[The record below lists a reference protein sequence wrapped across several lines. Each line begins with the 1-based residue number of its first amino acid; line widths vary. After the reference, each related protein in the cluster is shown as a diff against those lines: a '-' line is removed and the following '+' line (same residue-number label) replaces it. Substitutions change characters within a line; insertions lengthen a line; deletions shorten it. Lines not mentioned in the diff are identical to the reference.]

1 MFITATKV
9 AIVEALRSVWFQDQ
23 DANDYRDDLK
33 EFDKPYPRRI
43 SIEYSEEAE
52 DWPFVLVQVRP
63 NLIQWTGITPDEIVN
78 AGTEDSPT
86 WKRIRQGKFE
96 ASCMLQIMALTSAE
110 RDRIW
115 DNLILL
121 IMMGRTRSLTRSFHS
136 TLETNDLVGI
146 TINEASVRPI
156 GDTISVGTPWDPEM
170 LSYEATI
177 EFDMTGVFYADEFNE
192 DLLPISEA
200 RVYDYLPIEPVPGE
214 GDDEGSWKL
223 I

>member
-9 AIVEALRSVWFQDQ
+9 AIVEALRSVWFEDQ
-23 DANDYRDDLK
+23 ETNTYRSDLK

-63 NLIQWTGITPDEIVN
+63 SLIQWTGITPDEIIN
-78 AGTEDSPT
+78 AGPEDSPT
-86 WKRIRQGKFE
+86 WKRIRQGRFE
-96 ASCMLQIMALTSAE
+96 ASCMLQIMALTSGE

-170 LSYEATI
+170 LTYEATI

-192 DLLPISEA
+192 DLVELTTA
-200 RVYDYLPIEPVPGE
+200 RIYPYLPIDPIPGE
-214 GDDEGSWKL
+214 NDGDGSWKPL
-223 I
+223 

>member
-1 MFITATKV
+1 MFITAAKV
-9 AIVEALRSVWFQDQ
+9 AIVEALRSVWFEDQ
-23 DANDYRDDLK
+23 EANSYRSDLK
-33 EFDKPYPRRI
+33 DFDRPYPRRI

-63 NLIQWTGITPDEIVN
+63 TVITWTGITPDEIVN

-86 WKRIRQGKFE
+86 WKRIRQGRFE

-121 IMMGRTRSLTRSFHS
+121 IMMGRTRSLTRSFYS
-136 TLETNDLVGI
+136 VIETNDLVGI

-192 DLLPISEA
+192 DLVALTEA
-200 RVYDYLPIEPVPGE
+200 RLYPYLPLDELPHE
-214 GDDEGSWKL
+214 EDGDGSWKPF
-223 I
+223 

>member
-9 AIVEALRSVWFQDQ
+9 AIVEALRSVWFEDQ
-23 DANDYRDDLK
+23 ETNTYRSDLK

-63 NLIQWTGITPDEIVN
+63 SLIQWTGITPDEIIN
-78 AGTEDSPT
+78 AGPEDSPT
-86 WKRIRQGKFE
+86 WKRIRQGRFE

-170 LSYEATI
+170 LTYEATI

-192 DLLPISEA
+192 DLVELTTA
-200 RVYDYLPIEPVPGE
+200 RIYPYLPIDPIPGE
-214 GDDEGSWKL
+214 NDGDGSWKPL
-223 I
+223 

>member
-1 MFITATKV
+1 MFITAAKV
-9 AIVEALRSVWFQDQ
+9 SIVEALRSVWFEDQ
-23 DANDYRDDLK
+23 ETNTYRSDLK
-33 EFDKPYPRRI
+33 DFDRPYPRRI

-63 NLIQWTGITPDEIVN
+63 TVITWTGITPDEIVN

-86 WKRIRQGKFE
+86 WKRIRQGRFE

-121 IMMGRTRSLTRSFHS
+121 IMMGRTRSLTRSFYS
-136 TLETNDLVGI
+136 VIETNDLVGI

-192 DLLPISEA
+192 DLVALTEA
-200 RVYDYLPIEPVPGE
+200 RLYPYLPLDEVPHE
-214 GDDEGSWKL
+214 EDGDGSWKPF
-223 I
+223 

>member
-9 AIVEALRSVWFQDQ
+9 AIVEALRSVWFEDQ
-23 DANDYRDDLK
+23 ESNTYRSDLK
-33 EFDKPYPRRI
+33 EFDRPYPRRI
-43 SIEYSEEAE
+43 SIEYAEEAE

-63 NLIQWTGITPDEIVN
+63 TMIQWTGITPDEIVN
-78 AGTEDSPT
+78 AGTEDSPS

-96 ASCMLQIMALTSAE
+96 ASCMLQIMALTSGE

-136 TLETNDLVGI
+136 IIETHDLVGL
-146 TINEASVRPI
+146 TIMEGSVRPI

-170 LSYEATI
+170 LTYEATI

-192 DLLPISEA
+192 DLVELSEA
-200 RVYDYLPIEPVPGE
+200 RAYPYLPMEPVPGE
-214 GDDEGSWKL
+214 GDGDGIWKP